1 MASIPSSMYFIF
13 NSLFFCFFLT
23 ELFIGIY
30 ILIKGLSSESVVKE
44 QWQ

>member
-1 MASIPSSMYFIF
+1 MYYGVPIPFFVIF
-13 NSLFFCFFLT
+13 PYLPF